1 MRGGVGVITARDAV
15 AVVGLGLIG
24 GGCWLV
30 APALALVVVGAV
42 LLGGAV
48 WGHYHDSPREGAGQ
62 G

>member
-1 MRGGVGVITARDAV
+1 MITARDAV